1 MNIFGV
7 PEASHYCRQFSNSV
21 GATAGSSLNYLTTNL
36 KGVTTLNEGTK
47 SFDEYRDCSLREVD
61 RCLFLAISHYRRS
74 LDLMIASAASW
85 AYVTTYYGCFYTA
98 SSLLRM
104 FGAYVAGYDT
114 TVDVSTSSPGSQEL
128 TIKRKVASTYRGAHQ
143 RFWDF
148 FYSATNS
155 LIPWVDP
162 GLRFAIMPIASS
174 TTWQIDNRNKVN
186 YDTFEACQLMTSFQ
200 ATFLKTK
207 LRTTLPGILN
217 TQFAV
222 FEALL
227 MITCDFVR
235 QFGLR
240 TDALETMRPSGT
252 RKLKIRKLIF
262 NERGPQLYRLIKKHR
277 IVI

>member
-1 MNIFGV
+1 MNIFGA
-7 PEASHYCRQFSNSV
+7 PEASHYCGQFTNSV
-21 GATAGSSLNYLTTNL
+21 GPTAGSSLTYLTTNL
-36 KGVTTLNEGTK
+36 KGVTTLKEGTK

-74 LDLMIASAASW
+74 LDLMIASGASW
-85 AYVTTYYGCFYTA
+85 TYVTTYYGCFYTA
-98 SSLLRM
+98 SALLRM
-104 FGAYVAGYDT
+104 FGGWVAGYDT

-128 TIKRKVASTYRGAHQ
+128 TIKRKVPSTYKGPHQ

-162 GLRFAIMPIASS
+162 GLRFAITPIASS
-174 TTWQIDNRNKVN
+174 PTWQIDNRNKVN

-207 LRTTLPGILN
+207 FRTTLPGILN

-240 TDALETMRPSGT
+240 TDALDPIRPLGT
-252 RKLKIRKLIF
+252 RKLKIRELIF
-262 NERGPQLYRLIKKHR
+262 NERSPQLSRLIRRSR
-277 IVI
+277 III